1 MKIVL
6 FYHSLVSDWN
16 HGNAHFLRGI
26 MGELIL
32 RGHDVTLY
40 EPKDAWSAQNL
51 RAEYGDKP
59 ITRFYQAYP
68 TLNSQAYDLASF
80 DLDAALAG
88 ADLVIVHEWS
98 DHDLVRRI
106 GDHHARHPAYH
117 LLFHDTHHR
126 AITAPADM
134 ARYNLSHYDGVL
146 AYGRVLRDLYLK
158 RDWTK
163 HAWTWHEAA
172 DTRLFRPIASDHK
185 EGDLVWVG
193 NWGDDERTAELQEF
207 LLNPVKELNL
217 KARIYG
223 VRYPDHARA
232 ALADANV
239 EYAGWLPN
247 FDAPRVFSKFKVTV
261 HVPRRPYV
269 QALRGIPTIRPFE
282 ALACGIPLISSPWED
297 CEHLFTPG
305 QDYLVASTGEE
316 MKNHLRH
323 LLDNPE
329 AARRLAAHGHR
340 TLLSRH
346 TCAHRVDELMDIV
359 AELSNARKKSRARTT
374 KRAPVPSLNPEPQT
388 LNPTFA

>member
-1 MKIVL
+1 MKIDL

-68 TLNSQAYDLASF
+68 TLNSQTYDLATF
-80 DLDAALAG
+80 DLDTALAG

-106 GDHHARHPAYH
+106 GDHHARHPGYH

-134 ARYNLSHYDGVL
+134 ARYDLSHYDGVL
-146 AYGRVLRDLYLK
+146 AYGRVLRDLYVK
-158 RDWTK
+158 RHWTK
-163 HAWTWHEAA
+163 NAWTWHEAA

-185 EGDLVWVG
+185 EGDLVWIG

-207 LLNPVKELNL
+207 LLNPVKGLNL
-217 KARIYG
+217 TARIYG

-232 ALADANV
+232 ALADANI

-247 FDAPRVFSKFKVTV
+247 FDAPRVFSRFKVTV

-269 QALRGIPTIRPFE
+269 QALSGIPTIRPFE

-316 MKNHLRH
+316 MKHHLRF

-329 AARRLAAHGHR
+329 AARRLAAHAHR

-346 TCAHRVDELMDIV
+346 TCAHRVDELMNIV
-359 AELSNARKKSRARTT
+359 AELSTARPKSRARTT

-388 LNPTFA
+388 LNPSFA